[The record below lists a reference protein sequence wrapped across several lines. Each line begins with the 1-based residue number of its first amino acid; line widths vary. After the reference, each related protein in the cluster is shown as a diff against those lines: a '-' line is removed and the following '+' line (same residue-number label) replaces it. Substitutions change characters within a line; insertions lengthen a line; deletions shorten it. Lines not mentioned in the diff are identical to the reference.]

1 MLPRLLGERIDT
13 SSRSSSRFGSLMMV
27 AEGSFLDISKSPG
40 KDSPLLL
47 ALFSTKGLSSWS
59 NEEPS
64 FDI

>member
-1 MLPRLLGERIDT
+1 MLPRLLGERIDA
-13 SSRSSSRFGSLMMV
+13 SSRFGSLMMV